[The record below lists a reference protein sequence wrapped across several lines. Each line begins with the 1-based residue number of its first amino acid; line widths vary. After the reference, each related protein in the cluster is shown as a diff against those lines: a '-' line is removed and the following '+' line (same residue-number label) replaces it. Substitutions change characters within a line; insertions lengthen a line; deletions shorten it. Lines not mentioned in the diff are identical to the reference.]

1 MSTHTI
7 TLFPYTT
14 LCRSLRA
21 RFSEIRVDLY
31 AMDDWCDNLVYPAGV
46 TTISQHDPASYIAAA
61 RAIEA
66 SGAQALWLQ
75 HEYGIFGGPAGEML
89 LKRLNRTDVPLLTTL
104 HTVLDRPDTDQRRV
118 L

>member
-1 MSTHTI
+1 M
-7 TLFPYTT
+7 
-14 LCRSLRA
+14 
-21 RFSEIRVDLY
+21 RVDLY
-31 AMDDWCDNLVYPAGV
+31 AMDEGSDNLVYPAGV

-89 LKRLNRTDVPLLTTL
+89 LKILNSTEVPLFTNL
-104 HTVLDRPDTDQRRV
+104 HTVLDRPGPDKRQHGSASGRERV
-118 L
+118 CQTV